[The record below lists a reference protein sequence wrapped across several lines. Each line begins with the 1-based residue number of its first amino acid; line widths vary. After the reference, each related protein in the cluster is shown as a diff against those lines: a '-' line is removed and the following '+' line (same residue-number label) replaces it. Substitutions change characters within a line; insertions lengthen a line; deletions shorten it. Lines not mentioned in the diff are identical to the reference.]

1 MDCTYTESSDSIKYL
16 LVGKVRL
23 LKRFILNRN
32 LVNFSTSLIKCIRT
46 KMQLLFL
53 IDLLAGLGDL
63 IPVKILVLYVPNQK
77 DSQLGKAAFCHKG
90 SIRLNM
96 RITM

>member
-1 MDCTYTESSDSIKYL
+1 
-16 LVGKVRL
+16 
-23 LKRFILNRN
+23 
-32 LVNFSTSLIKCIRT
+32 
-46 KMQLLFL
+46 MQLLFL

-63 IPVKILVLYVPNQK
+63 IPVKILVLYVPNQE

-96 RITM
+96 RIAM